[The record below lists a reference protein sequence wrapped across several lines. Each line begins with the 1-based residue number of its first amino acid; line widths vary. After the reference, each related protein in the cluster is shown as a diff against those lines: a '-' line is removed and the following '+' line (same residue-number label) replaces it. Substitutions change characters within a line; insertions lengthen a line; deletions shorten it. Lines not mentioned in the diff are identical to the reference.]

1 MPRQLHQQQSPD
13 NRWRTLAGWVC
24 GFLLA
29 GAAAAGADD
38 VEHRVVG
45 VVPFPAHERSGAAVD
60 VADVDALR
68 FPQPG
73 WVDVQFWDEL
83 VFKALDEPDYEDR
96 RTFGLSDAKLADL
109 DIYIKTT
116 APEEGVSPISEDML
130 GWWRQAIPEAVREI
144 TGEPWRGRI
153 LTGVDSRELTD
164 GRINVGIGTEEYFA
178 DRDACA
184 TATTSY
190 YAFPDG
196 GYAEWAY
203 AEILFNPD
211 NDRCIFRDDSRG
223 TTMAHEIGHVLGLF
237 HVSDPAALMYK
248 ASGYDRGYTRQLVDH
263 AQLLYELGPGLPY
276 PGFGPAVPGT
286 TPEEW
291 TTSVD
296 QVAHDTSRGVVTGRA
311 WHNGGGQDVV
321 TERQRVV
328 ALFVD
333 AANDVIGES
342 VHSNHRE
349 RSSPNTQWEF
359 ELPEREGWDRV
370 LLVGVV
376 FLGHTGEDGFLVG
389 CTDAEGRGQS
399 ETVNAGDRRLR
410 ACAYQRSDIEV
421 AGGPNPRDATKDL
434 ADQALEALQ
443 SQEDGDASDADNA
456 APEVNLEGAELALDA
471 VEAEAE
477 PVPALPLGGLGLL
490 AGWLLLMGR
499 LRRAKMTA
507 GPHRLRE
514 R

>member
-1 MPRQLHQQQSPD
+1 MPRQLHQQQYPD
-13 NRWRTLAGWVC
+13 NRWRALAGWVC
-24 GFLLA
+24 GFLLT

-60 VADVDALR
+60 AADVDALR
-68 FPQPG
+68 FPRPG

-83 VFKALDEPDYEDR
+83 VFNALEKPDYEDR
-96 RTFGLSDAKLADL
+96 RTFGLSDAELADL

-130 GWWRQAIPEAVREI
+130 GWWRQAISEAVREI

-153 LTGVDSRELTD
+153 TTGVDSRELTD

-196 GYAEWAY
+196 GYARWAY
-203 AEILFNPD
+203 AEIRFNPD
-211 NDRCIFRDDSRG
+211 DDSCIFRDDSRA

-248 ASGYDRGYTRQLVDH
+248 RSGYDRGYTRQLVDH

-276 PGFGPAVPGT
+276 PGFGPAIPGT

-296 QVAHDTSRGVVTGRA
+296 QVTYYAARRVVTGRA
-311 WHNGGGQDVV
+311 SHNGGGHDVV
-321 TERQRVV
+321 TERHRVV
-328 ALFVD
+328 GFFVN
-333 AANDVIGES
+333 AANDVIGEPVLS
-342 VHSNHRE
+342 SHSE
-349 RSSPNTQWEF
+349 RTSAGTMWEF
-359 ELPEREGWDRV
+359 ELPEQEEWDRV

-376 FLGHTGEDGFLVG
+376 FLGSTAEDGFLVG
-389 CTDAEGRGQS
+389 CTDAEGGGQS
-399 ETVNAGDRRLR
+399 ETIRVNNTRHT
-410 ACAYQRSDIEV
+410 ACSYQRDDVEV

-443 SQEDGDASDADNA
+443 SQADGDPSDADSA
-456 APEVNLEGAELALDA
+456 AAELSLEGADPALDA
-471 VEAEAE
+471 VEDEAE

-499 LRRAKMTA
+499 RRLAKMTA
-507 GPHRLRE
+507 GPH
-514 R
+514 